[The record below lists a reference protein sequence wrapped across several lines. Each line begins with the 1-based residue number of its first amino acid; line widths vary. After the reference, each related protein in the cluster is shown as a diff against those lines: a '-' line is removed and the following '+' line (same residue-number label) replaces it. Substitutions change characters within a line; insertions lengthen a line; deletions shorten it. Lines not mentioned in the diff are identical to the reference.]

1 MVETI
6 PKKIH
11 QILFLICMVYTLWY
25 TCHMNEE
32 IINRALQVFL
42 YTGGIVAFWQITK
55 HMPKALYTLLECI
68 SVMACSVLLLTP
80 IAMIIEYILGGN
92 IHTTMMFAGCL
103 AGVGLLCGIW
113 MVMVQSSRELQGKKQ
128 YQYVIL

>member
-1 MVETI
+1 
-6 PKKIH
+6 
-11 QILFLICMVYTLWY
+11 
-25 TCHMNEE
+25 MNEE
-32 IINRALQVFL
+32 ILHRAMQVVICS
-42 YTGGIVAFWQITK
+42 GGIIAFWQITK

-68 SVMACSVLLLTP
+68 SVMSVTVLCIMPISALL
-80 IAMIIEYILGGN
+80 EYVLGGN

-113 MVMVQSSRELQGKKQ
+113 MIMVQSSRALQGKKE

>member
-1 MVETI
+1 
-6 PKKIH
+6 
-11 QILFLICMVYTLWY
+11 
-25 TCHMNEE
+25 MNEE
-32 IINRALQVFL
+32 ILHRVMQVVI

-92 IHTTMMFAGCL
+92 IHTTMMFVAGL
-103 AGVGLLCGIW
+103 STVSLLSTMW

-128 YQYVIL
+128 YQYVVL

>member
-1 MVETI
+1 MTLDMV
-6 PKKIH
+6 
-11 QILFLICMVYTLWY
+11 
-25 TCHMNEE
+25 
-32 IINRALQVFL
+32 NRLMYLVVWG
-42 YTGGIVAFWQITK
+42 GGIVAFWQITK

-92 IHTTMMFAGCL
+92 IHTTMMFVGCL

-128 YQYVIL
+128 YQYVVL